1 MLFEAGPSNARFPI
15 VHVWGSPYE
24 VGFAQGTLMKKEILE
39 FVHKTN
45 AYLLEEIVSRLSN
58 LPLDRYDV
66 TNIDLI

>member
-1 MLFEAGPSNARFPI
+1 
-15 VHVWGSPYE
+15 
-24 VGFAQGTLMKKEILE
+24 MKKEILE